1 MPDGY
6 VVYHDSND
14 RVHFLNVIATVI
26 FELCDGNHTVGE
38 IREILVTTY
47 EIGDDFPDEAYQL
60 VMANLRDEELIVPC
74 P

>member
-1 MPDGY
+1 
-6 VVYHDSND
+6 
-14 RVHFLNVIATVI
+14 VI

-38 IREILVTTY
+38 IREILLTAY
-47 EIGDDFPDEAYQL
+47 EIGDDFPDEAFQL